1 MDKTICLIDVEDS
14 AYYYVGVSEDPEESR
29 AEFRAGSHKLLATKP
44 LSHQEGENTIGK
56 LKSCNVGYD
65 AAQKWWKIHEDDVA
79 VLAEIFPEAAFSPF
93 IYLIRMEGNE
103 FYTVGHSKN
112 PEERRKSLQTGNPH
126 LLSFV
131 CKKQT
136 SDSKGE
142 GKVKDAL
149 KNYKANQGGGSE
161 WFKLDTPS
169 KVDEAKNAIDGLK
182 PTNQS
187 PFIYLIH
194 MEGNE
199 FYTVGHSKNPEERRK
214 SLQTGNPYLL
224 SFVCKKQTSDSEGEG
239 KVKDALKNYKANQG
253 GGTKWFKLD
262 TRSKVDEAKNAIDG
276 LEPAN

>member
-1 MDKTICLIDVEDS
+1 MEGNVFYK
-14 AYYYVGVSEDPEESR
+14 VGHSKDPEERRKSLQTGNPHLLSFVCKKQTSDSKGEGKVKDALKNYKAKKGGGSEWFKLDTPSKV
-29 AEFRAGSHKLLATKP
+29 AEAKNAIDGLKP
-44 LSHQEGENTIGK
+44 TNQ
-56 LKSCNVGYD
+56 
-65 AAQKWWKIHEDDVA
+65 
-79 VLAEIFPEAAFSPF
+79 SPF